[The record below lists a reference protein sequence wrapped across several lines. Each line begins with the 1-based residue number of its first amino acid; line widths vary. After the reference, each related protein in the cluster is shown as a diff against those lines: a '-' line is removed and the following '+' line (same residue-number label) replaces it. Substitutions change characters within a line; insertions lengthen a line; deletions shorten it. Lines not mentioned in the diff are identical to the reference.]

1 MQIIQHGE
9 HIDKISLH
17 LIWYAL
23 HFINSPSFPYYELEI
38 GMAWADELEAGE
50 GREGWGGVWRGA
62 EQPEG
67 GQMIT
72 QGAWASSISTRREHS
87 HRPPCELVFDLWGPR
102 T

>member
-9 HIDKISLH
+9 HIDKISLY

-23 HFINSPSFPYYELEI
+23 HFINSPSFSYYELEI

-50 GREGWGGVWRGA
+50 GSEGGVWRDA

-67 GQMIT
+67 GRTIT
-72 QGAWASSISTRREHS
+72 EWAKGR
-87 HRPPCELVFDLWGPR
+87 FDIC
-102 T
+102 